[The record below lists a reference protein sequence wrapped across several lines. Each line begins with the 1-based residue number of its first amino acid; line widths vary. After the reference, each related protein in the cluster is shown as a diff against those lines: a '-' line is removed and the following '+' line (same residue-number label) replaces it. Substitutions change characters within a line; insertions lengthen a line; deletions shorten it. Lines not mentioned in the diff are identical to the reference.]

1 MSCKKNNNPFK
12 KLATMRKQILFMLMA
27 VLVITFTG
35 TAQDAQ
41 KQGNRQPNPKARAEQ
56 MAKDLSLTDAQKQQV
71 QALFEEQ
78 QVKMKELKQSGETNQ
93 DARKE
98 ELKKL
103 RVEWDKS
110 LEKIIGKE
118 NLKKHKALM
127 KERAKEKMAN

>member
-1 MSCKKNNNPFK
+1 
-12 KLATMRKQILFMLMA
+12 MRKQILFMLMA

-71 QALFEEQ
+71 QALFEDQ
-78 QVKMKELKQSGETNQ
+78 QVKMKELRQSGETNQ